1 VARNLR
7 RAGDLA
13 RGKCHLLYEGDSEA
27 RLPSRKGGLAKRK
40 GGEVVT
46 SHLIVQTGK
55 ALERK
60 KTKRGTTGEWV

>member
-1 VARNLR
+1 MPPSVRRRLR
-7 RAGDLA
+7 SAASPPER
-13 RGKCHLLYEGDSEA
+13 EGI
-27 RLPSRKGGLAKRK
+27 AKRK